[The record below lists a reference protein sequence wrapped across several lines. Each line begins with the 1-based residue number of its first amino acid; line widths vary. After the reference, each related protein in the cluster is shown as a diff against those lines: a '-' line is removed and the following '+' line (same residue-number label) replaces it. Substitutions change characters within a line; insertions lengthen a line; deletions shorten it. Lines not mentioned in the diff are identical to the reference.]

1 MSDIPYFFVL
11 LHKYNYTTMS
21 AVQVKDKLFELFISE
36 DEILKEVQKV
46 ACQINKDMRDKNPLF
61 VCVLNGAF
69 MFASD
74 LIKRLDFPCEV
85 TFIRLKSYQGTTTD
99 GQVKEIHGLIE
110 PVTGRNVVII
120 EDIIDTGNTIEQL
133 IHTVSQGQPASLK
146 VATLL
151 FKPEALKV
159 KITPDYVAMSIPQDF
174 IVGYGLDYDGQGRN
188 LRDIYK
194 IKE

>member
-1 MSDIPYFFVL
+1 MSSI
-11 LHKYNYTTMS
+11 
-21 AVQVKDKLFELFISE
+21 QVKDKLFDLFIPES
-36 DEILKEVQKV
+36 EILEAVQRV
-46 ACQINKDMRDKNPLF
+46 ANQISKDVRSENPLF
-61 VCVLNGAF
+61 ICVLNGAF

-99 GQVKEIHGLIE
+99 GQVKEVHGLIE
-110 PVTGRNVVII
+110 PVSGRNVVII
-120 EDIIDTGNTIEQL
+120 EDIIDTGHTISQL
-133 IHTVSQGQPASLK
+133 IQTISQDNPASLR

-151 FKPEALKV
+151 FKPESLKME
-159 KITPDYVAMSIPQDF
+159 ITPDYVAMNIPSDF

>member
-1 MSDIPYFFVL
+1 MPVI
-11 LHKYNYTTMS
+11 
-21 AVQVKDKLFELFISE
+21 QIKDKFFEPFISE
-36 DEILKEVQKV
+36 DVILKEVQRV
-46 ACQINKDMRDKNPLF
+46 ADQVSKDMRGKDPLF

-74 LIKRLDFPCEV
+74 LIKRLEFPCEV
-85 TFIRLKSYQGTTTD
+85 TFIRLKSYQGVSTD
-99 GQVKEIHGLIE
+99 GRVKEVHGLIE
-110 PVTGRNVVII
+110 SVAGRNVVII
-120 EDIIDTGNTIEQL
+120 EDIIDTGHTISQLINTIAQD
-133 IHTVSQGQPASLK
+133 GPASLK

-159 KITPDYVAMSIPQDF
+159 EISPDYVAMNIPPDF
-174 IVGYGLDYDGQGRN
+174 IVGYGLDYDGHGRN